1 VDVDVDGTLSIANAA
16 AGPHAGALRAGI
28 EITDV
33 AVSGSGFSV
42 TGIETGDW
50 IGAGQTLNAEAHFNA
65 IGKLAG
71 TYFGSAEVSSV
82 MNSQPGSFLNGR
94 TPMDDVVWQ
103 LRYTVPTIT
112 DDMADFG
119 VGQDFSLAIAATDT
133 AAALVGGSSSTAQEV
148 ALGFIGNPETGGEGT
163 AAIVGSAVEI
173 HFEQDGD
180 LYVLQLT
187 YDDASLPPGML
198 ETDLRL
204 LFFDPDLNAWIDA
217 IDANSDG
224 GAGEQFHLGSF
235 SDFVATLGGGPLPLS
250 AHGVD
255 IEENTVWAVLNHASV
270 FAAGVVPAPGTA
282 TLLVLSLLVFARRQR
297 RR

>member
-1 VDVDVDGTLSIANAA
+1 
-16 AGPHAGALRAGI
+16 
-28 EITDV
+28 
-33 AVSGSGFSV
+33 
-42 TGIETGDW
+42 
-50 IGAGQTLNAEAHFNA
+50 
-65 IGKLAG
+65 
-71 TYFGSAEVSSV
+71 
-82 MNSQPGSFLNGR
+82 
-94 TPMDDVVWQ
+94 
-103 LRYTVPTIT
+103 
-112 DDMADFG
+112 
-119 VGQDFSLAIAATDT
+119 
-133 AAALVGGSSSTAQEV
+133 
-148 ALGFIGNPETGGEGT
+148 
-163 AAIVGSAVEI
+163 
-173 HFEQDGD
+173 
-180 LYVLQLT
+180 
-187 YDDASLPPGML
+187 ML